1 MIPIR
6 SVLLRQFKP
15 YNAAYKHEFKLA
27 ARHFLRNL
35 AKLLRPAFGEFEYEI
50 RWNEGG
56 VAVSG
61 EATLHCDDLY
71 VQVSDSALSAS
82 PQIMYRSCKSN
93 KDYCGNQNNFIS
105 FREITTEAGQT
116 RFINHC
122 KALQAAEQQRR
133 KNHAHM

>member
-1 MIPIR
+1 MIPIQP
-6 SVLLRQFKP
+6 VLTRPFTP
-15 YNAAYKHEFKLA
+15 YNAVHKHEFKLA

-71 VQVSDSALSAS
+71 VQVSDSALYGVPSV
-82 PQIMYRSCKSN
+82 MYRSCKSN
-93 KDYCGNQNNFIS
+93 RDYCGNQNNFIS
-105 FREITTEAGQT
+105 FRSLITQEAQD

-122 KALQAAEQQRR
+122 MALQAAEQQRR
-133 KNHAHM
+133 KSYGNL